1 MENFENTTMP
11 MPADPH
17 SAGTGQTQGQTQ
29 PINPAYLQGAPTQA
43 MPQAQ
48 PAQQAQPQPGAA
60 PYMPY
65 PPYGGYAG
73 YSGQPYAQP
82 GSQPQPGGTYAR
94 PGSQPGQQM
103 PYYAQ
108 TPRMAQ
114 PPLYRAPA
122 RPQVQVRLVNKYE
135 DNKTPN
141 VFVAFLAILGM
152 VITAISFIVLDG
164 YPDSLFIADNVRFFG
179 MGAVLVVAGLV
190 LVVAA
195 VVAVVRG
202 RMLRAKAEEA
212 AEAVGAAE
220 AAGEASAESEAEESA
235 AAQAESEAAG
245 AEPGEDDDAT
255 VLMEHQDS
263 EERGNHAL

>member
-11 MPADPH
+11 MPAGPH
-17 SAGTGQTQGQTQ
+17 SAGQSQNQGQAQGQDQDQTQ

-43 MPQAQ
+43 MPQAGQPQ
-48 PAQQAQPQPGAA
+48 PAQGMPAQPGQPSQPGAA

-65 PPYGGYAG
+65 TPYCGYPQPGTG
-73 YSGQPYAQP
+73 YPGQPYAQP
-82 GSQPQPGGTYAR
+82 GVQAQ
-94 PGSQPGQQM
+94 PGSQPGQQV
-103 PYYAQ
+103 PFYAQ

-114 PPLYRAPA
+114 PPLYRAA
-122 RPQVQVRLVNKYE
+122 DRPRVQVHLVNKYE

-164 YPDSLFIADNVRFFG
+164 YPDSLFIADNMRFFG

-202 RMLRAKAEEA
+202 RMLRAKA
-212 AEAVGAAE
+212 
-220 AAGEASAESEAEESA
+220 AESEASP
-235 AAQAESEAAG
+235 ESETVGAAV
-245 AEPGEDDDAT
+245 AEPGEDDDDAT
-255 VLMEHQDS
+255 VLMESQDP
-263 EERGNHAL
+263 EESKGQEQEAL

>member
-11 MPADPH
+11 MPADPY
-17 SAGTGQTQGQTQ
+17 SAGTGQTQ

-43 MPQAQ
+43 MPQTQ
-48 PAQQAQPQPGAA
+48 PAQQAQSQPGAA
-60 PYMPY
+60 PHMQY

-73 YSGQPYAQP
+73 YPSQPYAQP
-82 GSQPQPGGTYAR
+82 GVQAQPQPGGTYAR

-103 PYYAQ
+103 PFYAQ

-122 RPQVQVRLVNKYE
+122 RPQVQVRLINKYE

-164 YPDSLFIADNVRFFG
+164 YPDSLFIADNMRFFG

-212 AEAVGAAE
+212 AAS
-220 AAGEASAESEAEESA
+220 EASAESEAGKSA
-235 AAQAESEAAG
+235 AAQAESESAG
-245 AEPGEDDDAT
+245 AEPGEGDDA
-255 VLMEHQDS
+255 L
-263 EERGNHAL
+263 